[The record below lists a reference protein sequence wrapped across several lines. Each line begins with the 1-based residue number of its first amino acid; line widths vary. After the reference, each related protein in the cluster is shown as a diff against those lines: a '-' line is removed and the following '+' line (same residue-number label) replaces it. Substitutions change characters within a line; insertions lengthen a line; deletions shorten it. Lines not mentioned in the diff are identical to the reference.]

1 MNDHRNAQH
10 GYRVLLLILVIANF
24 KNMCGIAPL
33 NSKIVGGADAVP
45 GSWPWQASLQYF
57 GKHFCGGSLINKE
70 WVLTAAHCVVGTS
83 TKKLL
88 VSLGC
93 QNLEGKN
100 PNEVS
105 RRVAA
110 IIVHP
115 DFDRGTMNNDIALVR
130 LSSPVP
136 FSHYIRPVCLAAS
149 ASVFNNGTGS
159 WVTGWGYIKEGE
171 PLPFPQTVQEVAV
184 PVIGNRQ
191 CNCLY
196 GVINI
201 TSSMICAGRLDG
213 GKDSCQG
220 DSGGPMLTKLG
231 SVWIQSGI
239 VSFGIGCARPNLPG
253 VYSRVSRY
261 QTWIKSHISSHE
273 PGFVQFPSMEPDP
286 DSNYTCPGLPTATA
300 LPVTSPTSRS
310 NLGNYKT
317 H

>member
-1 MNDHRNAQH
+1 
-10 GYRVLLLILVIANF
+10 V
-24 KNMCGIAPL
+24 APL

-45 GSWPWQASLQYF
+45 GSWPWQASLQFF

-70 WVLTAAHCVVGTS
+70 WVLTAAHCVAGTS

-88 VSLGC
+88 VSLGR

-115 DFDRGTMNNDIALVR
+115 DFDL
-130 LSSPVP
+130 
-136 FSHYIRPVCLAAS
+136 H
-149 ASVFNNGTGS
+149 
-159 WVTGWGYIKEGE
+159 
-171 PLPFPQTVQEVAV
+171 
-184 PVIGNRQ
+184 
-191 CNCLY
+191 
-196 GVINI
+196 
-201 TSSMICAGRLDG
+201 ICAGRLDG

-220 DSGGPMLTKLG
+220 DSGGPMLTKQG

-253 VYSRVSRY
+253 VYSRVFRY

-310 NLGNYKT
+310 NLEGVKT
-317 H
+317 VH